1 MSKIEAH
8 NKAIELRKRGFT
20 YREIANYVGVS
31 VSTVSVWLSSE
42 AWSVKITESNQ
53 KRAAIDNSKRISL
66 LNKARGNQY
75 KKMYAEAERSAVIEF
90 KHYKTNPL
98 FIAGLMLYVG
108 EGDNTDNHLIRVANS
123 RPEIHRIFIKFA
135 TEYLGVKHKDVR
147 FWLLLY
153 PDLDEVTCMKHWSK
167 KVGISV
173 SQFYKNQVIQGRSKK
188 RTLHFGVGNTII
200 GGTVL
205 KKKLLKW
212 IELASKE
219 LYK

>member
-1 MSKIEAH
+1 MSKKEEF

-20 YREIANYVGVS
+20 YREIANFVNVS

-42 AWSVKITESNQ
+42 SWSVKIKEDNQ
-53 KRAAIDNSKRISL
+53 KRAAKDNGKRISL

-75 KKMYAEAERSAVIEF
+75 KKMYAEAERSAITEY
-90 KHYKTNPL
+90 KHYKNNPL

-108 EGDNTDNHLIRVANS
+108 EGDNTDNHLIRIANS
-123 RPEIHRIFIKFA
+123 RTDIHRIFIKFA
-135 TEYLGVKHKDVR
+135 VEYLGVPHKDIR

-173 SQFYKNQVIQGRSKK
+173 FQFYKNQVIQGRSKK

-212 IELASKE
+212 ILLASKE
-219 LYK
+219 LY